1 MVRAFPL
8 ISISTKLAR
17 SHSAAVTH
25 KQNIRGARLLP
36 CDCQSPPKNSIYI
49 LIDDYD
55 RILEILSELDF
66 PGLIQASKPRD
77 IHNIPARERRAAR
90 AQP

>member
-1 MVRAFPL
+1 MQMDE
-8 ISISTKLAR
+8 
-17 SHSAAVTH
+17 H
-25 KQNIRGARLLP
+25 
-36 CDCQSPPKNSIYI
+36 DCV
-49 LIDDYD
+49 
-55 RILEILSELDF
+55 LEILSELDF